1 MAGIFEWADWPD
13 DAWRFLLTILVDSL
27 SLSAVKMNSTFNIQK
42 SLCAHC
48 AMACLPIWRSVG
60 RTQGNVEDIF

>member
-1 MAGIFEWADWPD
+1 
-13 DAWRFLLTILVDSL
+13 VDSL